1 MIGARSYFARM
12 NENRGDTSWLNDN
25 DLLKG
30 TEKFLRLNNYS
41 IIKYNTVYAHE
52 GGRSFSSPI
61 VASRRMKC
69 VKEQEGEEKGEEK
82 GEEIEDTIVSIFKSN
97 LKTHDLSF
105 LGFIESFTFEIL
117 DNYESNPML
126 VTDSLSY
133 FHIVKDQETS
143 VAIEDMMRE
152 GLFILF
158 LNHRF
163 AYAFFDR
170 FENMTKPIPVY
181 E

>member
-12 NENRGDTSWLNDN
+12 NENRGDTGWLNDS

-30 TEKFLRLNNYS
+30 TEKFLKLNNYS
-41 IIKYNTVYAHE
+41 TIKYHAVFAHE

-61 VASRRMKC
+61 LGSRKMKYY
-69 VKEQEGEEKGEEK
+69 EEEKEEK
-82 GEEIEDTIVSIFKSN
+82 EEEIEETIVSIFKSN
-97 LKTHDLSF
+97 LKKYDLSF

-117 DNYESNPML
+117 DNYESTNPML

-133 FHIVKDQETS
+133 FHIMRDQETS

>member
-12 NENRGDTSWLNDN
+12 NENRRDTDWLSD
-25 DLLKG
+25 DELLEG
-30 TEKFLRLNNYS
+30 TEKFLKLNDYS
-41 IIKYNTVYAHE
+41 TIEYNRVIPEE
-52 GGRSFSSPI
+52 GGRIFTSPI
-61 VASRRMKC
+61 VASRKINY
-69 VKEQEGEEKGEEK
+69 KEVGEEVQLEE
-82 GEEIEDTIVSIFKSN
+82 TIVSIFKSN
-97 LKTHDLSF
+97 LKKYEPSF
-105 LGFIESFTFEIL
+105 LGFVESFTFNIL
-117 DNYESNPML
+117 DNYESTNPIL

-133 FHIVKDQETS
+133 FYILKDQELS
-143 VAIEDMMRE
+143 VLIEDLMRD

-158 LNHRF
+158 LNHQF

>member
-30 TEKFLRLNNYS
+30 TEKFLKLNNYS
-41 IIKYNTVYAHE
+41 TIKYNAVFAHE

-61 VASRRMKC
+61 VASRRMKYI
-69 VKEQEGEEKGEEK
+69 EEEEE
-82 GEEIEDTIVSIFKSN
+82 EEIEDTIVSIFKSN

-158 LNHRF
+158 LNHRL